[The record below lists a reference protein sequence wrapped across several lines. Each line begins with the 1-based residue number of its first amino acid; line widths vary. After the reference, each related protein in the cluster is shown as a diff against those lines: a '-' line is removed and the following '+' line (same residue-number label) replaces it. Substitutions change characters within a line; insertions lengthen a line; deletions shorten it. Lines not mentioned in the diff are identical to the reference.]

1 MAEQE
6 PDTAAVEPDTT
17 AVEPDTTV
25 VDTASGVTLE
35 KIAVIRG
42 GGAAGVNPSSDVY
55 VPEDK
60 RGSADEPAP
69 AELSSAQRKL
79 VQTIID
85 RGAALKKQGK
95 LSTTDERTAQNRA
108 ARRAEAAAKRG

>member
-6 PDTAAVEPDTT
+6 PDTAAVDTDTT
-17 AVEPDTTV
+17 A

-42 GGAAGVNPSSDVY
+42 GGAAGVNPPSDVY

-60 RGSADEPAP
+60 RGPVDEPAP
-69 AELSSAQRKL
+69 AELSNAQRKL

-85 RGAALKKQGK
+85 RGAALKK
-95 LSTTDERTAQNRA
+95 
-108 ARRAEAAAKRG
+108 RRNAS